1 MYMKRDSARYVYEK
15 RPNNKNV
22 SAAKLEHNNHHFNH
36 MKHQSDIY
44 SSNSYHMYTLFLLF
58 STHVHSQQLYV
69 NSSKFNHGYLTN
81 EAMRP

>member
-44 SSNSYHMYTLFLLF
+44 SSNSYHMYLLCIP
-58 STHVHSQQLYV
+58 SQQSIKKAHLFV
-69 NSSKFNHGYLTN
+69 K
-81 EAMRP
+81 